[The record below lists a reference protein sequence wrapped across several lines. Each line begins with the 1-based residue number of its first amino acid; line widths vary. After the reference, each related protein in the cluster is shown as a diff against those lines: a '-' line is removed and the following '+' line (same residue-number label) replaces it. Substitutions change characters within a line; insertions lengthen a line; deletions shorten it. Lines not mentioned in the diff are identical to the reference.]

1 MKMEWKKIK
10 KLNDYFNWKT
20 GNGIFYYLQ
29 ELDVPWKNLDIS
41 NILDMQYHGNYSGS
55 KVISPLVEAFLT
67 DDIILTEEDKK
78 TLAMTLY
85 ELYKVQWDRLYKI
98 LSLEYNPIENYNGIE
113 VEDITDNYKGSNT
126 GTQQSDSDN
135 QVYGY
140 NSTNAVDDSKST
152 NLRTDDLKSETDRTY
167 HREWSRHG
175 NIGVTTSQQ
184 MIESEIELWKWNF
197 FESVFKDIDTI
208 LTLPIYIKEKE
219 RLLW

>member
-1 MKMEWKKIK
+1 MEWKKIK
-10 KLNDYFNWKT
+10 KLNNYFNWKT

-41 NILDMQYHGNYSGS
+41 NILDIQYHGNYSGS
-55 KVISPLVEAFLT
+55 KVIAPLVEAFLT
-67 DDIILTEEDKK
+67 EDDILTEEDKRM
-78 TLAMTLY
+78 LAMTLY

-98 LSLEYNPIENYNGIE
+98 LSLEYNPIENYDGKE
-113 VEDITDNYKGSNT
+113 VEEVTDNYKGSNT

-140 NSTNAVDDSKST
+140 NSTNPVDDSKST

-197 FESVFKDIDTI
+197 FESIFKDIDTI